1 MGWTVYPSRLFEI
14 ADEVPSVK
22 IVDLKTSN
30 RLVAERRQQDPEF
43 REAWDRL
50 AVAREI
56 AVQVLRYRTEN
67 GLSQR
72 DLATEVG
79 LKQPAIARLENAET
93 QPTLDTLARLST
105 APGLVFA
112 IGVSKGAVHLL
123 PSHLA
128 DTA

>member
-1 MGWTVYPSRLFEI
+1 MSP
-14 ADEVPSVK
+14 AAHDEVPSMK
-22 IVDLKTSN
+22 IADLKTSEQ
-30 RLVAERRQQDPEF
+30 LVAERRQQDPEF

-93 QPTLDTLARLST
+93 QPTLDTLARLSKAT
-105 APGLVFA
+105 GLVFA

-123 PSHLA
+123 PSHVA
-128 DTA
+128 EAA